1 MKSFNFVLLAVL
13 LPMVIFFTGCR
24 NENIRNIENEPVIVT
39 SKGISL
45 EKTTKAIQQ
54 AGISR
59 GWSMRL
65 VKPGHIEATLNLR
78 KHMAKVDINYTTKS
92 YSITYKDSAELGY
105 DGTQIHKNYNS
116 WVNNLDISIKQK
128 LGLL

>member
-1 MKSFNFVLLAVL
+1 MKSFNFALLAVL
-13 LPMVIFFTGCR
+13 VPMVVLFTGCR
-24 NENIRNIENEPVIVT
+24 VEIIKNVENEPVVIT
-39 SKGISL
+39 SKSINL
-45 EKTTKAIQQ
+45 DQTTKAIQQ

-65 VKPGHIEATLNLR
+65 IQPGHIEGTLNLR
-78 KHMAKVDINYTTKS
+78 KHMAKVDINYTNKA

-105 DGTQIHKNYNS
+105 DGSQIHKNYNT
-116 WVNNLDISIKQK
+116 WVTNLDNSIKQK